1 MHFVGPPVGKL
12 EFYFRPL
19 RVGFAANK
27 VAKEQ
32 VLSRVLMFHA
42 VSAVPPAL
50 RTD

>member
-1 MHFVGPPVGKL
+1 MGKL

-32 VLSRVLMFHA
+32 VS
-42 VSAVPPAL
+42 PEY
-50 RTD
+50 